1 MEHVRVLALFLHPLN
16 SSRRENCACQPLC
29 TTFEGKGTPYNQI
42 KQNAKEFQ
50 SFGIN
55 WDTISIIFWNF
66 DLRFMYNLDLHV
78 VPLCPT
84 ILEVF

>member
-16 SSRRENCACQPLC
+16 SSRRENCTCQPLC

-42 KQNAKEFQ
+42 KQNAQEFW
-50 SFGIN
+50 N
-55 WDTISIIFWNF
+55 KLDTISIRFWNF
-66 DLRFMYNLDLHV
+66 DLRFMYNLDPHV
-78 VPLCPT
+78 VPLCPR